1 MDREERND
9 RIKDLMALAA
19 EHGFLTFEDINE
31 TFPEDLVAVE
41 DIDKIIGLLQ
51 SRKLTSSNRMMWKI
65 RLAWRK
71 SRRINKLTK

>member
-1 MDREERND
+1 
-9 RIKDLMALAA
+9 MALAA

-51 SRKLTSSNRMMWKI
+51 SMETTSSNRMMWKSI
-65 RLAWRK
+65 RPHGERAGG
-71 SRRINKLTK
+71 